1 MIIGG
6 IPKINKCGFV
16 DASNFEREKYNL
28 LGDKAE
34 IYRTS
39 LLREN
44 KFPEFDNEFFITE
57 EVCYQEIAAK
67 GYKLRWYN
75 YPIYICE
82 YLEDGLSKTGI
93 NNIAGHIK
101 NYKGYCYWVNR
112 SLKLK
117 PIEYKYYIIKD
128 LLATKKALNKKIF
141 QISRDIDINLLKLF
155 LIIIFEC
162 PISFIKRKIIILL
175 KKVK

>member
-44 KFPEFDNEFFITE
+44 KFP
-57 EVCYQEIAAK
+57 
-67 GYKLRWYN
+67 
-75 YPIYICE
+75 
-82 YLEDGLSKTGI
+82 
-93 NNIAGHIK
+93 
-101 NYKGYCYWVNR
+101 
-112 SLKLK
+112 
-117 PIEYKYYIIKD
+117 
-128 LLATKKALNKKIF
+128 
-141 QISRDIDINLLKLF
+141 
-155 LIIIFEC
+155 
-162 PISFIKRKIIILL
+162 
-175 KKVK
+175 